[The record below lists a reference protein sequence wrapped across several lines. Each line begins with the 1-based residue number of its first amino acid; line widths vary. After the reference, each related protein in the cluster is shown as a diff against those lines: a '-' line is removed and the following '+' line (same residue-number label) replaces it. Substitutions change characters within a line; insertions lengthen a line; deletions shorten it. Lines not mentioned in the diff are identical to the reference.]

1 MTANYQKKRRQ
12 IAGIVVLFNVVFLG
26 IYSRYENQVPD
37 GILKTYLPVILIML
51 IGAIGFYFIY
61 RISSKDQRLAIIV
74 LPLTL
79 LILFLFSLL
88 K

>member
-1 MTANYQKKRRQ
+1 MTANYQKKRQR
-12 IAGIVVLFNVVFLG
+12 IGGVMLFLNFAAVT
-26 IYSRYENQVPD
+26 IYRRYEHLIPD

-51 IGAIGFYFIY
+51 IGAMGFYFIY